1 MDKQRLTTTVIAIK
15 NLRKHSFRTKCLMII
30 VAVFS
35 FTVFCGTL
43 LSQSIH
49 LGVNYMSGRMCADIM
64 VVPRGCASL
73 FEDTLLKSKS
83 NTFYLY
89 ENLTQ
94 AVSEIDGV
102 EWVSP
107 QLYVAS
113 LNAAC
118 CTIPVQMIGYD
129 PKTDFTI
136 KSWMTNIDSSKLG
149 FNEVVTGSLIKAKPG
164 EQIFLFGQPLM
175 VTATLSD
182 TGMGFDSSIFMTM
195 QTAQNIIENS
205 EETAIHSAG
214 GDKNSVSALF
224 LKLTDNANPSA
235 VAKSIINQYPQTDI
249 VLSKEMMNGISTQ
262 LNQISGFI
270 YGIQGLL
277 WIAAIF
283 LLAVVFSVTTNE
295 RRREFGLYLALGAA
309 RKKILTL
316 IMTENFIISISGAL
330 IGILTGCLLMFEF
343 LMLIATSFGLPYL
356 KPNILSTSALIF
368 ISLLISVATGMAAG
382 IYSAMRIKKTEI
394 TLTIKGNE

>member
-1 MDKQRLTTTVIAIK
+1 MDKQRLTTFVIAVK
-15 NLRKHSFRTKCLMII
+15 NLRKHSFRTKCLIII

-49 LGVNYMSGRMCADIM
+49 LGVNYMSGRMGADIM
-64 VVPRGCASL
+64 VVPRGCASS
-73 FEDTLLKSKS
+73 FEDTLLRSKS
-83 NTFYLY
+83 NTFYLN
-89 ENLTQ
+89 EDLIQ
-94 AVSEIDGV
+94 AVSEMDGI
-102 EWVSP
+102 EQVSP

-136 KSWMTNIDSSKLG
+136 KSWMTNIDSSKLE
-149 FNEVVTGSLIKAKPG
+149 FNEVVTGSLIKAEPG
-164 EQIFLFGQPLM
+164 EQIFLFGQPLT
-175 VTATLSD
+175 VRATLSD

-195 QTAQNIIENS
+195 QTAQNIIANS
-205 EETAIHSAG
+205 EETAIHSTG

-235 VAKSIINQYPQTDI
+235 VAESIINQYPQMDI
-249 VLSKEMMNGISTQ
+249 VLSQEMMKDITSQ

-277 WIAAIF
+277 WIAAVF
-283 LLAVVFSVTTNE
+283 LLAVVFTVTVNE

-309 RKKILTL
+309 RRKILNL
-316 IMTENFIISISGAL
+316 IMIENFIISISGAL
-330 IGILTGCLLMFEF
+330 VGVLAGCLLMFEF
-343 LMLIATSFGLPYL
+343 LMLIATSLGLPYL
-356 KPNILSTSALIF
+356 KPNIITTFALI
-368 ISLLISVATGMAAG
+368 ITSLLIAVATGMAAG
-382 IYSAMRIKKTEI
+382 IYSAMRINKSEI